1 MSAKWYLPL
10 VTSIIASTI
19 SLSAFAASIPT
30 ESIQLWNKPDG
41 TQGMT
46 LSAEQIK
53 AGQTEIEVTN
63 TSTTEDHELLIVKT
77 NLDPKQFPLTS
88 DQSKVDETKLKG
100 IRELGDLSP
109 GQSKSKTFTLSPG
122 KYVLFCNE
130 MGHFNA
136 GMYKT
141 LTVVQ

>member
-53 AGQTEIEVTN
+53 AGQTKIEVTN

-88 DQSKVDETKLKG
+88 DQSKVDETKLK
-100 IRELGDLSP
+100 RSP
-109 GQSKSKTFTLSPG
+109 G
-122 KYVLFCNE
+122 
-130 MGHFNA
+130 A
-136 GMYKT
+136 R
-141 LTVVQ
+141 